1 MLLFSIRNFFL
12 YSIIFL
18 IFSSLIF
25 ITAGTAA
32 KYQGENVLVYIL
44 FSLIS
49 NYLLFFS
56 LREKSFFFE
65 TFFGFFLWVGFWFK
79 YSFITLFDNS
89 VFREGYSSEIILSKK
104 VIDDSLLVASF
115 AIMAFILSG
124 YLREVLLNYPKK
136 ICFEYKLNFYEK
148 FRKVILFF
156 FLLLILLI
164 TSLNFFFEVYQK
176 GIVAKNNFLFFSE
189 IIKYLLYYGLSAISA
204 LILYYEISTLKKI
217 SATTFIL
224 TILETFLSS
233 VSMLSRGMIFN
244 SSSLLFAFYKL
255 RKKINS
261 KFNFIFFFKIIVF
274 AIILFYISLVFVN
287 YARVKYFNIGLYL
300 TEHSQQLTLEKKI
313 QEINNNKIQHS
324 YTFDK
329 IYSVAIS
336 RWVGIDSMLL
346 LNHKKN
352 ILNFNL
358 LKQSFEEK
366 FDKNDMS
373 FYEKYFT
380 YKKNYLTEI
389 NTRIKGNTLP
399 GLVAYLYYS
408 GSAIFVFFSMMF
420 LCFFASLIEFFCFK
434 LSNKNIFLCSLIGQI
449 IAYRFAHF
457 GYLPASSYKLFLSI
471 ILTIIVVFLFQK
483 ILKLLIQKT

>member
-164 TSLNFFFEVYQK
+164 TSLNFFF
-176 GIVAKNNFLFFSE
+176 
-189 IIKYLLYYGLSAISA
+189 
-204 LILYYEISTLKKI
+204 
-217 SATTFIL
+217 
-224 TILETFLSS
+224 
-233 VSMLSRGMIFN
+233 
-244 SSSLLFAFYKL
+244 
-255 RKKINS
+255 
-261 KFNFIFFFKIIVF
+261 
-274 AIILFYISLVFVN
+274 
-287 YARVKYFNIGLYL
+287 
-300 TEHSQQLTLEKKI
+300 
-313 QEINNNKIQHS
+313 
-324 YTFDK
+324 
-329 IYSVAIS
+329 
-336 RWVGIDSMLL
+336 
-346 LNHKKN
+346 
-352 ILNFNL
+352 
-358 LKQSFEEK
+358 
-366 FDKNDMS
+366 
-373 FYEKYFT
+373 
-380 YKKNYLTEI
+380 
-389 NTRIKGNTLP
+389 
-399 GLVAYLYYS
+399 
-408 GSAIFVFFSMMF
+408 
-420 LCFFASLIEFFCFK
+420 
-434 LSNKNIFLCSLIGQI
+434 
-449 IAYRFAHF
+449 
-457 GYLPASSYKLFLSI
+457 
-471 ILTIIVVFLFQK
+471 
-483 ILKLLIQKT
+483 